1 MFDWITQLIE
11 GGGYLAIA
19 ALMFA
24 ENVFPPIPSELIMP
38 FAGFAA
44 ARGDLNLVF
53 AVLAGSAGALAG
65 AYLWYWIGARLG
77 VERIA
82 KFAERHGRWL
92 TLTPQDVH
100 KADAW
105 FDRYGGGAVFVGRL
119 VPAVR
124 TLISLPAGVS
134 GMKLPKFLFYS
145 ALGTVLW
152 TTLLTL
158 LGYWLEGGYEQVSG
172 YLNPVSNVI
181 VVLMLGW
188 YLYRVATFRRR
199 VPKSN

>member
-44 ARGDLNLVF
+44 ARGDLNLVL

-82 KFAERHGRWL
+82 NFARRHGRWL
-92 TLTPQDVH
+92 TLTPQDVR
-100 KADAW
+100 KADVW
-105 FDRYGGGAVFVGRL
+105 FDRYGAAAVFVGRL

-158 LGYWLEGGYEQVSG
+158 LGYWLEGGYEQVGG

-181 VVLMLGW
+181 VVSMLGW